1 MQMKITLFLS
11 KHAKKRMAEKA
22 INKEQIIQAIQRGSK
37 FRQTEGL
44 LVVYRDIE
52 VAYRVLGNNA
62 YKIKTVKIR

>member
-1 MQMKITLFLS
+1 MKITLFLS

-22 INKEQIIQAIQRGSK
+22 INKEQIVQAVQRGSK
-37 FRQTEGL
+37 LRQTDGL
-44 LVVYRDIE
+44 LAVYRDIE